1 MHLPISKIKK
11 KKGRNK
17 KFDLILFKKI
27 VTKGNDQTS
36 ITSKFQDR
44 NDPAVIRNYGT
55 LLVEI
60 SQVVPDGIVCFFT
73 SYIYMEEIVAQWN
86 EMGILN
92 NILES
97 KLLFVETQDA
107 VETSLALQN
116 YRRACNSGRGAILF
130 CVARG
135 KVSEGIDFDNQYGR
149 CVIMFG
155 IPYLNTQS
163 PILTKRLEF
172 LRVNYQIKESEFLT
186 FDAMRTTAQCM
197 GRVIRGKIDY
207 GIMIF
212 ADKVIF
218 FF

>member
-1 MHLPISKIKK
+1 
-11 KKGRNK
+11 
-17 KFDLILFKKI
+17 
-27 VTKGNDQTS
+27 
-36 ITSKFQDR
+36 
-44 NDPAVIRNYGT
+44 
-55 LLVEI
+55 
-60 SQVVPDGIVCFFT
+60 
-73 SYIYMEEIVAQWN
+73 MEEILSQWN
-86 EMGILN
+86 EMNLLNPILN
-92 NILES
+92 N

-155 IPYLNTQS
+155 IPYLNTES
-163 PILTKRLEF
+163 PVLKARLDF
-172 LRVNYQIKESEFLT
+172 LRVNYQIRESEFLT

-197 GRVIRGKIDY
+197 GRVIRGKTDY

-212 ADKVIF
+212 ADRVEKKIIKINQFFSQKKKIF